1 MKKYLAFL
9 LALVLC
15 FGLCA
20 CGGNTAAEDTQPTE
34 PEQPKVEDDG
44 IMKILLIGHSLG
56 NDSSYM
62 FPDVYRNE
70 GNENLIMGVLYHSV
84 SLGVVHMLT
93 LPSTPTMNTISPRI
107 RNGSVLTATATS
119 PPMCPAWPTIPTST
133 TAPSPRP

>member
-1 MKKYLAFL
+1 MKKFIAVVLAAV
-9 LALVLC
+9 LAMSV
-15 FGLCA
+15 FSA

-70 GNENLIMGVLYHSV
+70 GNENLIMGVLYHSGCRMV
-84 SLGVVHMLT
+84 QHELSHLDGNLFVDNV
-93 LPSTPTMNTISPRI
+93 TPI
-107 RNGSVLTATATS
+107 RRKMIARKLQAIAQGSVQTRYKS
-119 PPMCPAWPTIPTST
+119 K
-133 TAPSPRP
+133 R